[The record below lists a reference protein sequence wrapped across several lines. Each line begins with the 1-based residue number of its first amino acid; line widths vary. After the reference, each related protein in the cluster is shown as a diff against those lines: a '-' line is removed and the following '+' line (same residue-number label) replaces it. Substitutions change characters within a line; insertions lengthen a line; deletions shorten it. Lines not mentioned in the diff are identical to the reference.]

1 VIEKDCVFRIIPKL
15 LRYKL
20 LPKPYFANMKKLTA
34 ILGIAVCLI
43 SFRSKGQES
52 IVQEGEFGVGIG
64 AAHYFGDLN
73 TRAKINRPKIAAGI
87 FFRKNFG
94 NYIAA
99 RVVANFAQL
108 GYSDI
113 YNTHNEF
120 MHTRNL
126 SFNTNVWELSLRGDF
141 NFFRFLPG
149 DPNLNFTP
157 YISLGV
163 GVFSYDPYAYLQ
175 GQKYFLRPLGTEGQ
189 GNSLYPDR
197 APYSSMAVC
206 IPVGVGFKYAINDR
220 FNIAL
225 EITHRFTTTDYLDDV
240 SKTYVDP
247 AVFPP
252 LPDGSPSPAFLL
264 SDRSYE
270 LGPPIGIKG
279 RQRGIDTNKD
289 QFVTAMLY
297 FTVNLQ
303 SYKCP
308 SAN

>member
-1 VIEKDCVFRIIPKL
+1 
-15 LRYKL
+15 
-20 LPKPYFANMKKLTA
+20 MKRLTA
-34 ILGIAVCLI
+34 VFFVAI
-43 SFRSKGQES
+43 SIFTTNIHAQEPV
-52 IVQEGEFGVGIG
+52 VQEGEFGIGVGAG
-64 AAHYFGDLN
+64 HYFGDLN
-73 TRAKINRPKIAAGI
+73 TRAKLNRPKIAAGI

-99 RVVANFAQL
+99 RIVANYAQL

-120 MHTRNL
+120 MLTRNL

-149 DPNLNFTP
+149 DPEFNFTP
-157 YISLGV
+157 YVSLGV

-189 GNSLYPDR
+189 GSSLYPDR
-197 APYSSMAVC
+197 KPYSSMAIC
-206 IPVGVGFKYAINDR
+206 FPIGVGIKYAFNER
-220 FNIAL
+220 FNIGL

-252 LPDGSPSPAFLL
+252 LPDGSPSPGLLL

-270 LGPPIGIKG
+270 LGTPIGIKG
-279 RQRGIDTNKD
+279 RQRGVETNKD
-289 QFVTAMLY
+289 QFITAMIY
-297 FTVNLQ
+297 FSFNLQ

>member
-1 VIEKDCVFRIIPKL
+1 
-15 LRYKL
+15 
-20 LPKPYFANMKKLTA
+20 MKRLTA
-34 ILGIAVCLI
+34 VFSVAIFFFTTNIHA
-43 SFRSKGQES
+43 QEP
-52 IVQEGEFGVGIG
+52 IVQEGEFGIGVG

-73 TRAKINRPKIAAGI
+73 TRARLNRPKIAAGI

-99 RVVANFAQL
+99 RIVANYAQL

-113 YNTHNEF
+113 YNTQNDF
-120 MHTRNL
+120 MLKRNL

-149 DPNLNFTP
+149 DPEFNFTP
-157 YISLGV
+157 YVSLGL
-163 GVFSYDPYAYLQ
+163 GVFSYDPYAYLA

-189 GNSLYPDR
+189 GSSLYPDR
-197 APYSSMAVC
+197 KPYSSMAIC
-206 IPVGVGFKYAINDR
+206 FPVGVGVKYAFNDR
-220 FNIAL
+220 FNIGL

-252 LPDGSPSPAFLL
+252 LPDGSPSPGLLL

-270 LGPPIGIKG
+270 LGTPIGIKG
-279 RQRGIDTNKD
+279 RQRGVETNKD
-289 QFVTAMLY
+289 QFITAMIY
-297 FTVNLQ
+297 FSFNLQ

>member
-1 VIEKDCVFRIIPKL
+1 
-15 LRYKL
+15 
-20 LPKPYFANMKKLTA
+20 MKRLTA
-34 ILGIAVCLI
+34 VFFVAI
-43 SFRSKGQES
+43 SFFTINIHAQEPV
-52 IVQEGEFGVGIG
+52 VQEGEFGIGVGAG
-64 AAHYFGDLN
+64 HYFGDLN
-73 TRAKINRPKIAAGI
+73 TRAKLNRPKIAAGI

-99 RVVANFAQL
+99 RIVANYAQL

-120 MHTRNL
+120 MLTRNL

-149 DPNLNFTP
+149 DPEFNFTP
-157 YISLGV
+157 YVSLGV

-189 GNSLYPDR
+189 GSSLYPDR
-197 APYSSMAVC
+197 KPYSSMAIC
-206 IPVGVGFKYAINDR
+206 FPIGVGIKYAFNER
-220 FNIAL
+220 FNIGL

-252 LPDGSPSPAFLL
+252 LPDGSPSPGLLL

-270 LGPPIGIKG
+270 LGTPIGIKG
-279 RQRGIDTNKD
+279 RQRGVETNKD
-289 QFVTAMLY
+289 QFITAMIY
-297 FTVNLQ
+297 FSFNLQ